1 MNDINQRKEDFKMKI
16 VAVGLGLIGGSMCK
30 AIKKHTNHLVGGIDI
45 DRKTVK
51 MALSQNAI
59 DYEAKD
65 VSEADVTIVSLFPPT
80 IISFIKENA
89 DLFKE
94 GSIVI
99 DTGGIKKA
107 IVDEVT
113 PILAERGV
121 TFIGVHPMAGR
132 EFSGFEYSLDDL
144 FDNASFIMTPTENTP
159 QEEINLIEDLAR
171 SIHFKKVVK
180 TTPEEHDRIIAFT
193 SQLAHVVSNA
203 YIKSPTHQ
211 QQLGFSAGSFQDLTR
226 VAKLNED
233 MWTPLFIMNKEP
245 LCFEIDYIMAR
256 LAEYRAAIANEDH
269 DRLRQLL
276 RDGRILKETT
286 PVD

>member
-1 MNDINQRKEDFKMKI
+1 MKI
-16 VAVGLGLIGGSMCK
+16 VAVGLGLIGGSLCK

-45 DRKTVK
+45 DRKVVK

-65 VSEADVTIVSLFPPT
+65 VSEADITIVSLFPPT
-80 IISFIKENA
+80 IIEYIKENA

-99 DTGGIKKA
+99 DTGGIKKR
-107 IVDEVT
+107 IVDAVT
-113 PILAERGV
+113 PILKERGV

-144 FDNASFIMTPTENTP
+144 FDNASFIMTPLPDTP
-159 QEEINLIEDLAR
+159 KEEIHIVEDLANA
-171 SIHFKKVVK
+171 IHFKKVVK
-180 TTPEEHDRIIAFT
+180 ASPEDHDRIIAFT

-211 QQLGFSAGSFQDLTR
+211 EQLGFSAGSFLDLTR

-233 MWTPLFIMNKEP
+233 MWTPLFIMNKES
-245 LCFEIDYIMAR
+245 LCFEIDHIMAR
-256 LAEYRAAIANEDH
+256 LKEYRDSIMNEDYETLH
-269 DRLRQLL
+269 DLL
-276 RDGRILKETT
+276 RDGRILKENT
-286 PVD
+286 PVL

>member
-1 MNDINQRKEDFKMKI
+1 MKI

-45 DRKTVK
+45 DRRTVK

-65 VSEADVTIVSLFPPT
+65 VSEADVTIISLFPPT
-80 IISFIKENA
+80 IISYIKENA

-99 DTGGIKKA
+99 DSGGIKKA

-121 TFIGVHPMAGR
+121 TFIGAHPMAGR

-144 FDNASFIMTPTENTP
+144 FDNASFIMTPTEVTP
-159 QEEINLIEDLAR
+159 EKEINLIEDLAR
-171 SIHFKKVVK
+171 SMHFKKVVK
-180 TTPEEHDRIIAFT
+180 TSPEEHDRIIAFT
-193 SQLAHVVSNA
+193 SQLAHVVSNG
-203 YIKSPTHQ
+203 YIKSPTHKE
-211 QQLGFSAGSFQDLTR
+211 QLGFSAGSFQDLTR
-226 VAKLNED
+226 VAKLNEN

-245 LCFEIDYIMAR
+245 LCFEIDYIIEK
-256 LAEYRAAIANEDH
+256 LKEYREAIASEDH
-269 DRLRQLL
+269 DRLRELL
-276 RDGRILKETT
+276 KEGRILKETT

>member
-132 EFSGFEYSLDDL
+132 EFS
-144 FDNASFIMTPTENTP
+144 
-159 QEEINLIEDLAR
+159 
-171 SIHFKKVVK
+171 IHFKKVVK

-256 LAEYRAAIANEDH
+256 LAEYRDAIANEDH

>member
-1 MNDINQRKEDFKMKI
+1 MKI
-16 VAVGLGLIGGSMCK
+16 VAVGLGLIGGSLCK

-65 VSEADVTIVSLFPPT
+65 VSEADITIVSLFPPT

-99 DTGGIKKA
+99 DTGGIKQE
-107 IVDEVT
+107 IVEAVT
-113 PILAERGV
+113 PLLAERGV
-121 TFIGVHPMAGR
+121 TFIGAHPMAGR
-132 EFSGFEYSLDDL
+132 EFSGFEYSLDNL
-144 FDNASFIMTPTENTP
+144 FDNASFIITPTESTP
-159 QEEINLIEDLAR
+159 AEELHIIEDLANA
-171 SIHFKKVVK
+171 IHFKKVVK
-180 TTPEEHDRIIAFT
+180 ASPAEHDRIIAFT

-211 QQLGFSAGSFQDLTR
+211 EQLGFSAGSFQDLTR
-226 VAKLNED
+226 VAKLNEN
-233 MWTPLFIMNKEP
+233 MWTPLFLMNKDA
-245 LCFEIDYIMAR
+245 LLFEIDFISDR
-256 LAEYRAAIANEDH
+256 LKEYRDAISEGDA

-276 RDGRILKETT
+276 RDGRILKENT

>member
-1 MNDINQRKEDFKMKI
+1 M
-16 VAVGLGLIGGSMCK
+16 
-30 AIKKHTNHLVGGIDI
+30 GGIDI

-113 PILAERGV
+113 PILAPALSILWT
-121 TFIGVHPMAGR
+121 TF
-132 EFSGFEYSLDDL
+132 S
-144 FDNASFIMTPTENTP
+144 
-159 QEEINLIEDLAR
+159 
-171 SIHFKKVVK
+171 
-180 TTPEEHDRIIAFT
+180 TTQAL
-193 SQLAHVVSNA
+193 S
-203 YIKSPTHQ
+203 
-211 QQLGFSAGSFQDLTR
+211 
-226 VAKLNED
+226 
-233 MWTPLFIMNKEP
+233 
-245 LCFEIDYIMAR
+245 
-256 LAEYRAAIANEDH
+256 
-269 DRLRQLL
+269 
-276 RDGRILKETT
+276 
-286 PVD
+286 

>member
-180 TTPEEHDRIIAFT
+180 TTPEEHDRTLFQTHT
-193 SQLAHVVSNA
+193 SKAPHISSSWDFPQALS
-203 YIKSPTHQ
+203 
-211 QQLGFSAGSFQDLTR
+211 
-226 VAKLNED
+226 
-233 MWTPLFIMNKEP
+233 
-245 LCFEIDYIMAR
+245 
-256 LAEYRAAIANEDH
+256 
-269 DRLRQLL
+269 
-276 RDGRILKETT
+276 RIL
-286 PVD
+286 PVLQSSMRICGLPCSS

>member
-1 MNDINQRKEDFKMKI
+1 MKI

-30 AIKKHTNHLVGGIDI
+30 AIKKH
-45 DRKTVK
+45 RKTVK

-256 LAEYRAAIANEDH
+256 LAEYRDAIANEDH

>member
-1 MNDINQRKEDFKMKI
+1 MNDINQRKEDYKMKI

-144 FDNASFIMTPTENTP
+144 FDNASFIMTPTENAP

-256 LAEYRAAIANEDH
+256 LAEYRDAIANEDH

>member
-1 MNDINQRKEDFKMKI
+1 MKI
-16 VAVGLGLIGGSMCK
+16 VAVGLGLIGGSLCK

-65 VSEADVTIVSLFPPT
+65 VSEADITIISLFPGT
-80 IISFIKENA
+80 IISYIKENA

-94 GSIVI
+94 GSLVI
-99 DTGGIKKA
+99 DTGGNKKM

-113 PILAERGV
+113 DILAERGV

-132 EFSGFEYSLDDL
+132 EFSGFEYSQDNL
-144 FDNASFIMTPTENTP
+144 FDHASFIMTPTEKTP
-159 QEEINLIEDLAR
+159 PEEMRIIEDLAY

-180 TTPEEHDRIIAFT
+180 ASPQDHDRIIAFT

-211 QQLGFSAGSFQDLTR
+211 EQLGFSAGSFLDLTR

-233 MWTPLFIMNKEP
+233 MWTPLFLMNKEP
-245 LCFEIDYIMAR
+245 LCFEIDYIIGR
-256 LAEYRAAIANEDH
+256 LAEYRNAIENEDAET
-269 DRLRQLL
+269 LRRLL

-286 PVD
+286 PVDY